1 MRTAGVP
8 SPLTRP
14 GNSLRAPV
22 ARAPPPVQLLSGASV
37 EQLKLLAAAY
47 KLCPSPTP
55 EQLLAI
61 AERVSIAP
69 EVRDWLAALE
79 LAEAVA
85 ERNTTK
91 VAAVYADAMATDPP
105 RLLPLLQAFVN
116 VAAPDRDRIAE
127 LRRKVDLVVFE
138 EITDGLNR

>member
-1 MRTAGVP
+1 M
-8 SPLTRP
+8 
-14 GNSLRAPV
+14 
-22 ARAPPPVQLLSGASV
+22 
-37 EQLKLLAAAY
+37 
-47 KLCPSPTP
+47 
-55 EQLLAI
+55 
-61 AERVSIAP
+61 SIAP
-69 EVRDWLAALE
+69 EDRDWLAALE

>member
-1 MRTAGVP
+1 M
-8 SPLTRP
+8 
-14 GNSLRAPV
+14 
-22 ARAPPPVQLLSGASV
+22 
-37 EQLKLLAAAY
+37 
-47 KLCPSPTP
+47 
-55 EQLLAI
+55 
-61 AERVSIAP
+61 SIAP

-127 LRRKVDLVVFE
+127 LRRKVDMVVCE

>member
-69 EVRDWLAALE
+69 DSLSVWFASRKVLQDWVQQQPHMNINDLKSMFYGSQQQQAPT
-79 LAEAVA
+79 AEA
-85 ERNTTK
+85 
-91 VAAVYADAMATDPP
+91 
-105 RLLPLLQAFVN
+105 
-116 VAAPDRDRIAE
+116 
-127 LRRKVDLVVFE
+127 
-138 EITDGLNR
+138 